1 MNIVFQR
8 PGLGEDEHDYRWSLV
23 NAAGERVSSH
33 YSPEAALLRAS
44 GVLGVEVATL
54 RLVRDGADRFNVE
67 QR

>member
-8 PGLGEDEHDYRWSLV
+8 PGLGADEHDYQWSLV
-23 NAAGERVSSH
+23 NASGDLLSSH

-44 GVLGVEVATL
+44 DVLDVDVATL
-54 RLVRDGADRFNVE
+54 RLVRDGDGRFNVE